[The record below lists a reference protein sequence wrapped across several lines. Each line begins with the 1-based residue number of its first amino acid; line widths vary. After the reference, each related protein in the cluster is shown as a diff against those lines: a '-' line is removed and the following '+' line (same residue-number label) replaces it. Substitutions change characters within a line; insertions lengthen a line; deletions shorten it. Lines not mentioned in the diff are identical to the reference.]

1 LNNIGCLNIKYIEN
15 ITNISDLR
23 YTYLLNNTIK
33 NLNYITEIFLI
44 GCNPRIELPILN
56 SNIRKSYL
64 NNLDFK
70 IYTIGLGVNY
80 ITYPILNI
88 GSSIKKLYKFFYS
101 IDIINKYFLFD
112 NYYNIY
118 LFNKYFLINTT
129 FIIGSSSLVRL
140 DFQNILNS
148 LMYFFKNFNISLNNL
163 NILNRHLGRLSFY
176 ESNLYYN
183 IKNKSNFYTKKL
195 DSFNY
200 LLGLDYIPLEI
211 KNKNNIN
218 IYQGFFYISKIFEYI
233 NLVLPST
240 IYIEESSIYINLEG
254 RLRYT
259 NLIIKSFKNI
269 ISDIN
274 IIESLNI
281 LKKHL
286 IIKNFSIFNNFF
298 FILNKFNKIYNF
310 YFQYLNFYKKK
321 IENYK
326 NLNYKNL
333 NFYNLNFY
341 NLNFYNSIFYKIIYN
356 YYSSD
361 IYSKNSKILTIMS
374 NKINFKNFIN

>member
-1 LNNIGCLNIKYIEN
+1 MEN
-15 ITNISDLR
+15 IINISDLR

-70 IYTIGLGVNY
+70 IYTIGLGINY

-101 IDIINKYFLFD
+101 IDIINKYFLSD

-118 LFNKYFLINTT
+118 LFNKNYLVNTT
-129 FIIGSSSLVRL
+129 FIIGSSSLIRL

-148 LMYFFKNFNISLNNL
+148 ILYFFKEFNISLNNL
-163 NILNRHLGRLSFY
+163 NIVNRHLGRLSFY
-176 ESNLYYN
+176 ESNLYFN
-183 IKNKSNFYTKKL
+183 IKKESKFLNKNL

-200 LLGLDYIPLEI
+200 LLGLDYLPLEI

-218 IYQGFFYISKIFEYI
+218 IYQGFFFISKIFEYI

-269 ISDIN
+269 ISDLN

-281 LKKHL
+281 LKKYL
-286 IIKNFSIFNNFF
+286 ILNNFSILNNFF
-298 FILNKFNKIYNF
+298 LIINKFNKIFNF

-326 NLNYKNL
+326 ILNYKNL
-333 NFYNLNFY
+333 NYNLNFY